1 MAFRIVSIENPA
13 EVHVANGQL
22 LIEQDDQSVTIPVTD
37 IIMLVVSGPN
47 IRMSTMAQT
56 MLADEHVIIC
66 HLGRNHHPSALT
78 IPMVA
83 NARQTKVA
91 YEQVGASQELKD
103 LLWRR
108 IVTRKI
114 ENQAR
119 SLAIL
124 GLEGAEEVW
133 AFSRDVQ
140 PGDAGNA
147 ESAAARAYF
156 SHLHPG
162 LNRRTDD
169 PMNSCLNYGY
179 AIVRAIIARD
189 LVTTGF
195 IPAFGLHHHSQ
206 LNAFNLADDMIEP
219 YRPCVDL
226 IASEVVTSAKRLSRE
241 QRSRLR
247 ECARAAVTMRGR
259 KVGLVDAA
267 RIAADSLHDAI
278 VHDDPDLLELPGLLE
293 PELVDPVRA

>member
-22 LIEQDDQSVTIPVTD
+22 LVEQDDRSVTVPVSD
-37 IIMLVVSGPN
+37 MLMLVASGPN
-47 IRMSTMAQT
+47 IRMSTMAQAI
-56 MLADEHVIIC
+56 LADAHVIIC
-66 HLGRNHHPSALT
+66 HLGRNHHPAALT

-83 NARQTKVA
+83 NTRQTKVA
-91 YEQVGASQELKD
+91 YEQVEATQELRD
-103 LLWRR
+103 MLWQR

-119 SLAIL
+119 ALAIL

-133 AFSRDVQ
+133 GFSQDVL
-140 PGDAGNA
+140 PGDSGNA
-147 ESAAARAYF
+147 EGAAARAYF

-169 PMNSCLNYGY
+169 PLNACLNYGY

-195 IPAFGLHHHSQ
+195 VPAFGLHHHGQ
-206 LNAFNLADDMIEP
+206 LNALNLADDMIEP

-226 IASEVVTSAKRLSRE
+226 IASEVVTTAKHLSRE

-247 ECARAAVTMRGR
+247 DVTWAKVLIRGR
-259 KVGLVDAA
+259 EMGLVDASG
-267 RIAADSLHDAI
+267 IAADSLRKAI
-278 VHDDPDLLELPGLLE
+278 AHNDPDLLELPLLLE
-293 PELVDPVRA
+293 TELVDPVRA

>member
-13 EVHVANGQL
+13 EVHVTNGQL
-22 LIEQDDQSVTIPVTD
+22 LVKQDDRSVTIPVTD
-37 IIMLVVSGPN
+37 MLMLVVSGPN

-56 MLADEHVIIC
+56 LLADAHVIIC
-66 HLGRNHHPSALT
+66 HLGRNHHPAALT

-91 YEQVGASQELKD
+91 YEQVGASQELCD
-103 LLWRR
+103 LLWQR

-114 ENQAR
+114 EYQAR
-119 SLAIL
+119 ALAIL

-133 AFSRDVQ
+133 AFSQNVL
-140 PGDAGNA
+140 PGDVGNA
-147 ESAAARAYF
+147 EGAAARAYF

-169 PMNSCLNYGY
+169 PLNACLNYGY

-206 LNAFNLADDMIEP
+206 LIAFNLTDDMIEL

-226 IASEVVTSAKRLSRE
+226 IASEVVTTAKRLSRE

-247 ECARAAVTMRGR
+247 DAAFTAVHMRGR
-259 KVGLVDAA
+259 KVTLVNAA
-267 RIAADSLHDAI
+267 GIAADSLRSAI
-278 VHDDPDLLELPGLLE
+278 AHENPELLELPGLLE
-293 PELVDPVRA
+293 PEIIDPVRV